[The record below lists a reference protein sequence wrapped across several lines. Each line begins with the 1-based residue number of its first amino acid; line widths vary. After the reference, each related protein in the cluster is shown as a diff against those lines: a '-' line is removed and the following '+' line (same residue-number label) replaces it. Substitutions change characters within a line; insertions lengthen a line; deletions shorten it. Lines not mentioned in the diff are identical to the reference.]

1 MSSAGL
7 RTCQELWIFV
17 ELGLVSCLFL
27 LPPVQKKL
35 YLAITKTDLLLPVQA
50 RVIASYHQVLLM
62 TSVMSGICCLTL
74 PVYVVC
80 SCTVTT
86 CASYLSHATISW
98 HSRCPVSEVFIIII
112 WCFLM
117 LFCRAALL
125 TFPSKSKHSPGACFR
140 FNGNWFSKMMW
151 CMVATCPC
159 AHQEIR
165 IFGLSQSRYW

>member
-1 MSSAGL
+1 M
-7 RTCQELWIFV
+7 

-35 YLAITKTDLLLPVQA
+35 CRAITTTDPVPPVEA

-62 TSVMSGICCLTL
+62 TLVMSGICCLTL
-74 PVYVVC
+74 PVYILC
-80 SCTVTT
+80 SCTITT
-86 CASYLSHATISW
+86 CGSYLWHVTISW
-98 HSRCPVSEVFIIII
+98 MARCPVSEVFVIII

-151 CMVATCPC
+151 CMMATCPC
-159 AHQEIR
+159 AYQEIR
-165 IFGLSQSRYW
+165 IFGFSQSRYW